1 MRRPHMN
8 PQQSAINFRWCVP
21 LLFVAI
27 VGCQDETAPV
37 NNPPVEPTVS
47 GSSQEIPS
55 PPVNS
60 NTPNPIPPDQPSDHA
75 RLIIGEV
82 MSIDDKSYMIKDS
95 DNKEIRVETNSMTLV
110 DEGIEVG
117 DTAEI
122 RFSAEEK
129 PTAIRKIRGT
139 S

>member
-1 MRRPHMN
+1 MRRHHMN
-8 PQQSAINFRWCVP
+8 QQQPAINFRWFVP
-21 LLFVAI
+21 LLFLAI

-47 GSSQEIPS
+47 DNSQEIPS
-55 PPVNS
+55 PPVES
-60 NTPNPIPPDQPSDHA
+60 NAPNPTSTDQPSDHA

-82 MSIDDKSYMIKDS
+82 MSIDEKSYMIKDS
-95 DNKEIRVETNSMTLV
+95 ENKEIRVETTTMTLV

-122 RFSAEEK
+122 RYSAEEK
-129 PTAIRKIRGT
+129 PIAIRKIRGT
-139 S
+139 

>member
-1 MRRPHMN
+1 MN
-8 PQQSAINFRWCVP
+8 QQQPAINFRWYVP
-21 LLFVAI
+21 LLFLAI

-47 GSSQEIPS
+47 DNSQEIPS
-55 PPVNS
+55 PPVES
-60 NTPNPIPPDQPSDHA
+60 NAPNPTSTVQPSDHA

-82 MSIDDKSYMIKDS
+82 MSIDEKSYMIKDS
-95 DNKEIRVETNSMTLV
+95 ENKEIRVETTTMTLV

-122 RFSAEEK
+122 RYSAEEK
-129 PTAIRKIRGT
+129 PIAIRKIRGT
-139 S
+139 

>member
-1 MRRPHMN
+1 MRRHHMN

-21 LLFVAI
+21 LLFLAI

-47 GSSQEIPS
+47 GNSQEIPA
-55 PPVNS
+55 PPVES
-60 NTPNPIPPDQPSDHA
+60 NTPNPSSTDQPSDHA

-82 MSIDDKSYMIKDS
+82 MAIDDKSYMIKDS
-95 DNKEIRVETNSMTLV
+95 ENKEIRVETTSMTLV
-110 DEGIEVG
+110 DEGIAVG

-122 RFSAEEK
+122 RYSAEEK
-129 PTAIRKIRGT
+129 PLAIRKVRGT
-139 S
+139 

>member
-1 MRRPHMN
+1 MRRHHKN
-8 PQQSAINFRWCVP
+8 QQQPNINFRWYVP
-21 LLFVAI
+21 LLFLAM

-47 GSSQEIPS
+47 GNSQEVPS
-55 PPVNS
+55 PPLDS
-60 NTPNPIPPDQPSDHA
+60 NTANPSSTDQPSDHA

-82 MSIDDKSYMIKDS
+82 MSIDDESYMIKDS
-95 DNKEIRVETNSMTLV
+95 ENKEIRVETTTMTLV

-122 RFSAEEK
+122 RYSAEEK
-129 PTAIRKIRGT
+129 PIAIRKIRGT
-139 S
+139 

>member
-1 MRRPHMN
+1 MRRHHMN
-8 PQQSAINFRWCVP
+8 QQQSAINVRWFAP
-21 LLFVAI
+21 LLLLAI
-27 VGCQDETAPV
+27 VACQEETTPV

-47 GSSQEIPS
+47 DNSQEIPP
-55 PPVNS
+55 PPVDS
-60 NTPNPIPPDQPSDHA
+60 NIPNPSAPNQPSDHA

-82 MSIDDKSYMIKDS
+82 TSIDDKSYMIKDS
-95 DNKEIRVETNSMTLV
+95 ENKEIRVETTSMTLV

-122 RFSAEEK
+122 RYSAEDK
-129 PTAIRKIRGT
+129 PIAIRKVRG